1 MSVKKDVADIII
13 QTELKT
19 AEAGVGADSLYKRY
33 ADEIKKE
40 NPKVSAELKE
50 IYSRLQKGKKKY
62 EVYKKYLGD
71 DVIQLIR
78 IADEKSM
85 SSSDIFK
92 EYAPVK
98 TMAETQI
105 RSIRRS
111 LLFPV
116 IIIVLATFGMGAV
129 ITKMKN
135 IASMGIE
142 VNPAVRLIMD
152 NFYIINVIFLTV
164 FIIGLFVYPH
174 KMPVL
179 KKLFSVLNAIITL
192 SIVKIMYTMTIPS
205 KDIMETLIKYHKYKP
220 KKRYKKGGAGDLVE
234 LIKEMGFINPIE
246 AADIKMEADYSD
258 FNAGVQRVLSRKLED
273 AKDMRELG
281 SEAVKNVT
289 VMAMAVPV
297 IMMMSVIIGVM
308 MAVMDMVGKMG

>member
-1 MSVKKDVADIII
+1 MSVKKDIADIII

-19 AEAGVGADSLYKRY
+19 AEAGVGAEALYRRY

-40 NPKVSAELKE
+40 KPKISAELKE
-50 IYSRLQKGKKKY
+50 IYTKLQKGKKKY
-62 EVYKKYLGD
+62 EVYKKYLDD
-71 DVIQLIR
+71 DVIQLIK

-92 EYAPVK
+92 EYAPIK

-111 LLFPV
+111 LIFPV
-116 IIIVLATFGMGAV
+116 LIIVFATLGMGAV
-129 ITKMKN
+129 ITKMKG
-135 IASMGIE
+135 IAQMGIE
-142 VNPAVRLIMD
+142 VNPAVRFVME
-152 NFYIINVIFLTV
+152 NFYVINVAFLTL
-164 FIIGLFVYPH
+164 FIVGLFLYPH

-179 KKLFSVLNAIITL
+179 KKLFAVLNAIITL

-205 KDIMETLIKYHKYKP
+205 KDIMETILKYHKYKP
-220 KKRYKKGGAGDLVE
+220 KRRYKNGGAADLVD
-234 LIKEMGFINPIE
+234 LVKEMGFIDPIE

-258 FNAGVQRVLSRKLED
+258 FNAGVERILHKKMED